1 MWVMDERDRKC
12 IVGKGLSRKKKKT
25 DITGNTSCTRWI
37 WKTHQVEKKVKGRK
51 GRSVVG
57 EGDEREIPL
66 KVKMGPKENE
76 LHLAFHYTSANL
88 LSERQ
93 ECHLLY
99 VLAVWWELTNSV
111 EGRAHSGL
119 GLTYCASGQMIYW
132 RSRAGSWSVDQP
144 WAAVR
149 LWLSS

>member
-1 MWVMDERDRKC
+1 MDPMKLDAAM
-12 IVGKGLSRKKKKT
+12 GSRVFIFKKKKKNCPF
-25 DITGNTSCTRWI
+25 GLL
-37 WKTHQVEKKVKGRK
+37 KGRK

-99 VLAVWWELTNSV
+99 VLAVW
-111 EGRAHSGL
+111 
-119 GLTYCASGQMIYW
+119 
-132 RSRAGSWSVDQP
+132 
-144 WAAVR
+144 
-149 LWLSS
+149 